1 MAICTTCS
9 KGEEVTGYQY
19 SSRGCLYDTFEECM
33 RINNPQTQGG
43 FYWDTVDN
51 CPTFFIDN
59 ADTWNSYNTS
69 ICAAQYGFWDNNTN
83 SGVARIPHRCVSPD
97 GTVPGG
103 ISDFDDVNAGS
114 PMTGAVQSRLW
125 AYDIVTNQTQFV
137 KSLTHE
143 GSDIATTDNK
153 MWTTC
158 QYNLAKWNYNL
169 PFKGMAIL
177 TVNEVDFTMDETKVE
192 TFQSTPTKVYRFVD
206 DYGNLLTKTKPF
218 LM

>member
-9 KGEEVTGYQY
+9 KGEGVTGYQY

-125 AYDIVTNQTQFV
+125 AYDV
-137 KSLTHE
+137 KSGMTYYVGGLRIQ
-143 GSDIATTDNK
+143 GSDIAVNSNK
-153 MWTTC
+153 M
-158 QYNLAKWNYNL
+158 Y
-169 PFKGMAIL
+169 IS
-177 TVNEVDFTMDETKVE
+177 VDHK
-192 TFQSTPTKVYRFVD
+192 
-206 DYGNLLTKTKPF
+206 
-218 LM
+218 